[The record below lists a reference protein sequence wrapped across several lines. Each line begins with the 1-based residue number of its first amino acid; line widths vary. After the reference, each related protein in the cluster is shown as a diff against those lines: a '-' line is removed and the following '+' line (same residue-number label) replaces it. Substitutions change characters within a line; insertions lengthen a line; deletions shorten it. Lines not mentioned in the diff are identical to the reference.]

1 MATSI
6 PFGKINDIL
15 ARWAANTPPIEDFT
29 VENVLYAAGLDSS
42 YYEIV
47 LRFLM
52 SKAGFELIPKK
63 MLVCPSNHKIQAFDL
78 DEELEGELFDCFCGE
93 SDFEAEDFILVF
105 SFTDDFKKD
114 ALALKKKFMKNQEQ
128 RHLQLV

>member
-1 MATSI
+1 MAI
-6 PFGKINDIL
+6 PYSKLNDIL
-15 ARWAANTPPIEDFT
+15 LNWATNDPPIEDFT

-47 LRFLM
+47 LRYLM
-52 SKAGFELIPKK
+52 SKTGFELIPKK

-78 DEELEGELFDCFCGE
+78 DEDLEGELFDCFCGE
-93 SDFEAEDFILVF
+93 SDSEAEDFILVF

-114 ALALKKKFMKNQEQ
+114 ALKKKLMKNQEQ

>member
-1 MATSI
+1 MAI
-6 PFGKINDIL
+6 PYSKINDIL
-15 ARWAANTPPIEDFT
+15 LNWATNDPPIEDFT

-47 LRFLM
+47 LRYLM
-52 SKAGFELIPKK
+52 SKTGFELIPKK

-78 DEELEGELFDCFCGE
+78 DEDLEGELFDCFWGE
-93 SDFEAEDFILVF
+93 SDFESEDFILVF

-114 ALALKKKFMKNQEQ
+114 ALKKKLMKNQEQ